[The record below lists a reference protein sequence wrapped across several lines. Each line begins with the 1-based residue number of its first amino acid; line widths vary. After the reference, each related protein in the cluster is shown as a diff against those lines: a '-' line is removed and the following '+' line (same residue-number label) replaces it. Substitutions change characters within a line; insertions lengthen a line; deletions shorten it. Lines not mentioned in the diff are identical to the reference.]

1 MKYGKNVAFD
11 CYMPDIKIVST
22 NNSSWSL
29 VLYFYQQ
36 NISGQVEIGPGKN
49 TGTFCND
56 ISTYDSETKNLTVQ
70 MT

>member
-36 NISGQVEIGPGKN
+36 NISGQVEICPGKN
-49 TGTFCND
+49 AGT
-56 ISTYDSETKNLTVQ
+56 L
-70 MT
+70 